1 MLNVCCVFVQTV
13 AGPVTVP
20 GVAETAVLVTAFVRA
35 ALVPEQLDETTVT
48 LPETKA
54 DVNSINTLKLPW
66 PDTMLAL
73 AGAVHV

>member
-1 MLNVCCVFVQTV
+1 MLNDCCVFTHTV

-35 ALVPEQLDETTVT
+35 ALVPVQLDDTTVT

-54 DVNSINTLKLPW
+54 DVNSTTTLKLPW